1 MAAFSRTMNT
11 TRVSRLSPPYTHTD
25 AGVGGV
31 RRVQV
36 CVCGCVSER
45 ARAWHTLADLTIY
58 IQHAQQQRFETRL
71 VNINIIDV
79 SSICMP
85 QVWIHPCKRVS
96 RWNGDIHQCRA
107 AQNISRQHH
116 YHGKTAK
123 SIKAKQNS
131 NVFILGQLW
140 SSTCHSTNNSTF
152 EGRNVE
158 WRSSYNS
165 PNESMEIANSFRSS
179 FCKA

>member
-36 CVCGCVSER
+36 CVCGCVSVR
-45 ARAWHTLADLTIY
+45 AREWHTLADLTIY

-71 VNINIIDV
+71 VNIHIIDV

-85 QVWIHPCKRVS
+85 QVWIHPCTRVS
-96 RWNGDIHQCRA
+96 RWNGDIHQCRTA
-107 AQNISRQHH
+107 RNISRQHY
-116 YHGKTAK
+116 YHGPPTFYGKKYK
-123 SIKAKQNS
+123 SKAKFKRFHTWTIV
-131 NVFILGQLW
+131 VFDMSLNKQLD
-140 SSTCHSTNNSTF
+140 
-152 EGRNVE
+152 V
-158 WRSSYNS
+158 
-165 PNESMEIANSFRSS
+165 
-179 FCKA
+179 